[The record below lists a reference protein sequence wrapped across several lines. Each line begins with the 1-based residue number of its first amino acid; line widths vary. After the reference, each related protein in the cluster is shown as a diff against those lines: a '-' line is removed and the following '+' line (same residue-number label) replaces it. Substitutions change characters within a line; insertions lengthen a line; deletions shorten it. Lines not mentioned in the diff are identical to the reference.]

1 MGKVIRFKQ
10 AEPNFDMAKRFLDML
25 DPTGAFTFQTFDDNV
40 ERKAQRKK
48 TKTRDPL
55 ARTFHGTLEE
65 HWDALHKLNGKG
77 AGVYVT
83 ISLTDLEGRK
93 LENIVEPRAV
103 FVDYDDRGPDP
114 LDEVLAYDP
123 PPTMV
128 VNTSPSKWHAY
139 WVVEEMPT
147 QDFSRFQKGLAE
159 KFGTDDNVADVSRV
173 MRIPGTLHCKSDVPT
188 LVTLSY
194 MDDEAVYTYDDLK
207 TKFHFKRERTRK
219 TAVAEKQFQASREEV
234 EALLQRMIEEPQ
246 EDFATRDPW
255 LKIGMALKNWD
266 EDEGLELWL
275 WFCEQACGD
284 AFDEE
289 ECVDKWENDFKRSAN
304 ARTLATYCQ
313 SYEYSIATHTRD
325 EPEDDFAHIPKVEK
339 EEAEDWR
346 SELNRRSRMTA
357 DISEKGANQRYVV
370 KGFIPEGMISY
381 VVGRGG
387 TGKTAIA
394 MFCCREMVESG
405 FEVRYIHADAV
416 AQGYHYGHEVQEH
429 LGSQMNYHVTGLTGR
444 EDPIYP
450 EDILKMMKGMASE
463 QDDLS
468 KVVFVVDVLGNFVSN
483 MFDGVEVKRVL
494 KLFRKLADLG
504 ATVILLGHTNKSND
518 PITGKPV
525 FQGISEMM
533 NLTDNTI
540 YLVRTNKSQDDIEV
554 GDDEAGDDAIDDDEH
569 RSSVRKY
576 YVSIDPDEG
585 KFRANIQPHTWIVK
599 GARAW
604 KSATYIPVHDVNK
617 SASGQVNVQDEV
629 AKAIM
634 VVLKK
639 FDRQFPG
646 VGMSQ
651 KAIVAACNSTHGFGM
666 KKVRSVLKEGV
677 DQYWTV
683 KKGFGA
689 EKLVYQAMD
698 SVILSSGPIIK
709 VEDQDEE

>member
-25 DPTGAFTFQTFDDNV
+25 DPTGAFTFQTFDDNI

-65 HWDALHKLNGKG
+65 HWDALYKLNGKG

-194 MDDEAVYTYDDLK
+194 MDDEAVYAYEDLK
-207 TKFHFKRERTRK
+207 AKFHFKRERTRK
-219 TAVAEKQFQASREEV
+219 TSVAEKQFQASREEV

-339 EEAEDWR
+339 EEDDEDELEDWEE
-346 SELNRRSRMTA
+346 SLLVTDELIREI
-357 DISEKGANQRYVV
+357 DDEVPIVDKLVYEKNITTIVS
-370 KGFIPEGMISY
+370 KP
-381 VVGRGG
+381 G
-387 TGKTAIA
+387 TGKTTIL
-394 MFCCREMVESG
+394 MHLLPEMTSRG
-405 FEVRYIHADAV
+405 FDVYYLHGDVSSADLRIGLDRVKTANDAGPGVAKYLAPMQFQGVNMRAVRKLMERDV
-416 AQGYHYGHEVQEH
+416 KK
-429 LGSQMNYHVTGLTGR
+429 GR
-444 EDPIYP
+444 SLEKRVY
-450 EDILKMMKGMASE
+450 
-463 QDDLS
+463 
-468 KVVFVVDVLGNFVSN
+468 VVDT
-483 MFDGVEVKRVL
+483 L
-494 KLFRKLADLG
+494 KQMCDMMSKNDTAQFFQLCRKLTTLG
-504 ATVILLGHTNKSND
+504 ATVVLLGHANKWND
-518 PITGKPV
+518 SEGWPKYEGTGDVEADSDRLLYFIATDWQHSEDDEDQRFVYTSVYSSSKCRGDFKERTWKVQRGQAWDYPTFIDTHEAAMV
-525 FQGISEMM
+525 RGTQVENDSMISE
-533 NLTDNTI
+533 
-540 YLVRTNKSQDDIEV
+540 
-554 GDDEAGDDAIDDDEH
+554 A
-569 RSSVRKY
+569 
-576 YVSIDPDEG
+576 
-585 KFRANIQPHTWIVK
+585 IVK
-599 GARAW
+599 VLEDAG
-604 KSATYIPVHDVNK
+604 
-617 SASGQVNVQDEV
+617 SG
-629 AKAIM
+629 
-634 VVLKK
+634 
-639 FDRQFPG
+639 
-646 VGMSQ
+646 GMTQSQ
-651 KAIVAACNSTHGFGM
+651 LVKICNSKYDTPFT
-666 KKVRSVLKEGV
+666 KTRSVLVDNKHGFWLVEKRKKESNKRVYTLNPLVSSKTLKSGV
-677 DQYWTV
+677 V
-683 KKGFGA
+683 
-689 EKLVYQAMD
+689 L
-698 SVILSSGPIIK
+698 K
-709 VEDQDEE
+709 VEDQDDEE